1 MKKHIPNLITCLN
14 VTSGALAIYMAFN
27 GNLLIAAWLVILA
40 MVFDFFDGFAAR
52 LLHVKSDMGKEL
64 DSLADMVS
72 FGVMPAVMAYFLI
85 RETFCSFA
93 PGETYYWV
101 ERVLSVV
108 PLLVPAFSAY
118 RLAKFNLDT
127 RQTHSFIGL
136 PTPSNALFWVM
147 LVFCFYYQPEFFK
160 TTWGNPWLLAGCSF
174 VLALLLISEVPMFSL
189 KLTNFSWKE
198 NSLLYCFVSTIMI
211 GFAVWGVK
219 ALTWMIPVYV
229 LISCHGYRKNYNWMI
244 FFGIVLLL
252 LWAMRQEALFIIIPA
267 YLIVVIVRL
276 TSRSNQ

>member
-1 MKKHIPNLITCLN
+1 
-14 VTSGALAIYMAFN
+14 
-27 GNLLIAAWLVILA
+27 
-40 MVFDFFDGFAAR
+40 
-52 LLHVKSDMGKEL
+52 
-64 DSLADMVS
+64 
-72 FGVMPAVMAYFLI
+72 
-85 RETFCSFA
+85 
-93 PGETYYWV
+93 
-101 ERVLSVV
+101 
-108 PLLVPAFSAY
+108 
-118 RLAKFNLDT
+118 
-127 RQTHSFIGL
+127 
-136 PTPSNALFWVM
+136 
-147 LVFCFYYQPEFFK
+147 
-160 TTWGNPWLLAGCSF
+160 
-174 VLALLLISEVPMFSL
+174 MFSL

-244 FFGIVLLL
+244 FWGIVLLL

>member
-52 LLHVKSDMGKEL
+52 LLRVKSDMGKEL

-85 RETFCSFA
+85 RETFCSSE

-147 LVFCFYYQPEFFK
+147 LVFCLYYRPDFFMMA
-160 TTWGNPWLLAGCSF
+160 WGNAWLLAVCSLVF
-174 VLALLLISEVPMFSL
+174 AILLISEVPMFSL

-198 NSLLYCFVSTIMI
+198 NSLLYCFLGMVLI
-211 GFAVWGVK
+211 GFAIWNVK
-219 ALTWMIPVYV
+219 ALTYMIPVYI
-229 LISCHGYRKNYNWMI
+229 LISCYNFKKKMNWVFWIILLVILGLLGIKALYMI
-244 FFGIVLLL
+244 V
-252 LWAMRQEALFIIIPA
+252 PA
-267 YLIVVIVRL
+267 CLIVIIVRL